1 MPAAARSTDDPTK
14 PAAKPAPPPGRGP
27 GRQTGRPA
35 GDLAA
40 AVAAEARSR
49 GVWLGVAESLT
60 GGLVA
65 SRLAAAEGA
74 SRWFR
79 GAIVAYATAVKH
91 DLLAVPSGPVVSAP
105 AAAAMAESASRLL
118 GADVCLA
125 LTGAAGP
132 DPQDGQPPGTVYV
145 AVHAAGGT
153 AVQRWQVPG
162 ASPAEICAAATER
175 ALALLAAAV
184 AAQEA
189 AG

>member
-1 MPAAARSTDDPTK
+1 M
-14 PAAKPAPPPGRGP
+14 PAAKPA
-27 GRQTGRPA
+27 GRPA
-35 GDLAA
+35 GDPAA
-40 AVAAEARSR
+40 KPAGRPDADPAAIVATEARRR
-49 GVWLGVAESLT
+49 GVWIGVAESLT

-79 GAIVAYATAVKH
+79 GAIVAYATTVKH

-105 AAAAMAESASRLL
+105 AAAAMAESTSRLL

-145 AVHAAGGT
+145 AVHADGGT

-162 ASPAEICAAATER
+162 AGAAEICAAATER

-184 AAQEA
+184 AGREA